1 MAFLGMELRFL
12 VPLVYDILHDIL
24 YDILYFILYDQP
36 YYMTG
41 LKSC

>member
-24 YDILYFILYDQP
+24 CNILYFIRYNQSC
-36 YYMTG
+36 YMAG
-41 LKSC
+41 LNSF